1 VDLESFVPSTCTGMT
16 GDGGLF
22 EADDWLLPEG
32 LLLNMYSVTPLMS
45 ELLVA
50 GAEAFG
56 ESFPFGVPN

>member
-1 VDLESFVPSTCTGMT
+1 MT

-32 LLLNMYSVTPLMS
+32 LLLSMYSVTPSVS